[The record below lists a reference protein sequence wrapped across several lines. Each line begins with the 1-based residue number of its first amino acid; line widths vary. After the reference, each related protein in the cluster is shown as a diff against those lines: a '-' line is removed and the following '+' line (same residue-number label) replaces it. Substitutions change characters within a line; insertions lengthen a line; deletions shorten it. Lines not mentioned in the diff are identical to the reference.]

1 MSQNQLIYIKAV
13 HLYSKNQQ
21 YSVGLQGGCPLG
33 IRNDMIH
40 LYMCL
45 APAPCLMPHDDITCC
60 QEAQGIPAS
69 HSHIWM
75 YRIAMPGS
83 RGYVFGTYHRAHL
96 FRGPLPIPEDWSYL
110 ESSKPLGE
118 HAGAGRDAVFS
129 KWWGDVTSHENWD
142 MEGH

>member
-1 MSQNQLIYIKAV
+1 MSQNQLIYINAV

-21 YSVGLQGGCPLG
+21 YSVGLQGDCSLG

-40 LYMCL
+40 LYVPGTCAL
-45 APAPCLMPHDDITCC
+45 LDAPQWHNMLSRGP
-60 QEAQGIPAS
+60 GIPAS

-83 RGYVFGTYHRAHL
+83 RRYVFGTYHRAHL

-118 HAGAGRDAVFS
+118 HAGAGRDAVVS
-129 KWWGDVTSHENWD
+129 KWWGDITSHENWD